1 MKLKHQ
7 ASLTS
12 PTEGATIRVTSLVWS
27 PNGKRLAVCTSDRV
41 VWMFDEN
48 GVRKDKFAT
57 KPNQGGPKN
66 YIVRA
71 MAFSPGSDKLA
82 IAQSDNMLFVYKLGA
97 EWGDKK
103 TICNKFP
110 EKSSITC
117 VSWPSKRD
125 PTYGTAEGK
134 VVLGKLVGNKAMTLY
149 NTQSYVTVISS
160 NTDGSSIVA
169 GHLDGTIRLF
179 TYEGRNEQVIVR
191 HPCVPFSIAWGQ
203 SIVVAGNDQQITF
216 YDEYGG
222 EENTFDYR

>member
-103 TICNKFP
+103 TICNKFG

-117 VSWPSKRD
+117 VCWPSKRD

-149 NTQSYVTVISS
+149 NTESYVTVISS
-160 NTDGSSIVA
+160 NTDGTCIVA

-179 TYEGRNEQVIVR
+179 TYEGT
-191 HPCVPFSIAWGQ
+191 HPHR
-203 SIVVAGNDQQITF
+203 
-216 YDEYGG
+216 Y
-222 EENTFDYR
+222 YRD